1 MRMESVKTYLA
12 WRVGGGKGLLCWNL
26 WCGELEED
34 LSWRREELE
43 SGVLCGKKRRTNRR
57 VHNYFKRKK
66 EKIEGVG

>member
-34 LSWRREELE
+34 LSWRRIVGEEELE
-43 SGVLCGKKRRTNRR
+43 KKKRTG
-57 VHNYFKRKK
+57 KLGALW
-66 EKIEGVG
+66 EE